1 MSLTPDEVALFRET
15 TDSRQKWPRECTK
28 AYDRMLQTETQTT
41 GRIFFDHGGLA
52 AWTAYALTKRSAEG
66 SGHAPNKGKR
76 KRLLVRL
83 EGLPV
88 KDRQAAA
95 VQLAAALE
103 PDRARVEQLVLAAC
117 QWTKNS
123 GRKRRHSTASADEM
137 EIHQGN
143 IDVEHLPG
151 VPSPRQPTPLSFS
164 EVAFPRLQQDV
175 LQQDEALQ
183 KPDISQLSEEGFPHK
198 HIFVNAS
205 VTACNRFFP
214 EFLAGAIRR
223 NPKPDRTSVAAVSIT
238 FPHGDMDSKKA
249 FFSIEVMPNK
259 IQHIAWQLF
268 RAHIE
273 TEGGLRY
280 LYLGRTRVVF
290 NQSIGLQC
298 CRVGAIPSM
307 FGTGLAAA
315 LYANPAHEEERLQ
328 EADCTNCI
336 SMIVPT
342 TGCASICI
350 SLHPREGSNLK
361 DILFPVIA

>member
-1 MSLTPDEVALFRET
+1 MSLTPDEIALFRET

-52 AWTAYALTKRSAEG
+52 AWTAYALAKRSAEG
-66 SGHAPNKGKR
+66 SGHASNKGKR

-123 GRKRRHSTASADEM
+123 GRKRRHSTASADLDET

-143 IDVEHLPG
+143 MDVDHGPG
-151 VPSPRQPTPLSFS
+151 VPSPRQPIPLSSS
-164 EVAFPRLQQDV
+164 EVILPRLQQDG
-175 LQQDEALQ
+175 LQQDEALPKQ
-183 KPDISQLSEEGFPHK
+183 DTSELSEEVFDHK

-214 EFLAGAIRR
+214 EFLAGAIKQ

-238 FPHGDMDSKKA
+238 FPRGDDERA
-249 FFSIEVMPNK
+249 FFSIEVMPHK
-259 IQHIAWQLF
+259 VEHIAWELF
-268 RAHIE
+268 RAQFE
-273 TEGGLRY
+273 SVAGLRY
-280 LYLGRTRVVF
+280 LYLGRTRVVPT
-290 NQSIGLQC
+290 QSVVLQC
-298 CRVGAIPSM
+298 CRVRAIHSM
-307 FGTGLAAA
+307 FGTDLAAA
-315 LYANPAHEEERLQ
+315 ICASPLYEEERL
-328 EADCTNCI
+328 EENDCTNCI
-336 SMIVPT
+336 SMVVPT
-342 TGCASICI
+342 TGCANICI
-350 SLHPREGSNLK
+350 SLHLREGSKLK
-361 DILFPVIA
+361 DMLSLVA